1 MTINDESD
9 LNTESSVMSKYYIS
23 AEDLLQDSFL
33 LAKKIFDLGYH
44 PDHIIGIW
52 RGGSPIAIAIH
63 EYFDYMGVES
73 QHHPVKISSYTDIDQ
88 QKKQILIKGL
98 SDLLDPIK
106 FGEKILIVD
115 DVLDTGRSLAALL
128 RELANKNIDLQPQR
142 CKIACPWYKPT
153 RNLTSIKPDFYLRT
167 THDWLVFP
175 HELKGL
181 STEEIAFNKHSISK
195 IIIKK

>member
-1 MTINDESD
+1 M
-9 LNTESSVMSKYYIS
+9 KKHYIT

-33 LAKKIFDLGYH
+33 LAKKVFDFGYR

-63 EYFDYMGVES
+63 EYFDYLGVES

-88 QKKQILIKGL
+88 QKKQIRIKGL
-98 SDLLDPIK
+98 SDLLDTIK

-115 DVLDTGRSLAALL
+115 DVLDTGRSIAALL
-128 RELANKNIDLQPQR
+128 RELANKNIDLQPQG

-153 RNLTSIKPDFYLRT
+153 RNLTSIQPDFYLRT
-167 THDWLVFP
+167 THNWLVFP

-181 STEEIAFNKHSISK
+181 SAKEISLNKTSISK
-195 IIIKK
+195 IITQK

>member
-1 MTINDESD
+1 
-9 LNTESSVMSKYYIS
+9 VKKHYIT

-33 LAKKIFDLGYH
+33 LAKKVFDFGYR

-63 EYFDYMGVES
+63 EYFDYRGVES
-73 QHHPVKISSYTDIDQ
+73 QHHPVKISSYNEINE
-88 QKKQILIKGL
+88 QKKQISIKGL
-98 SDLLDPIK
+98 SDLLDTIK

-115 DVLDTGRSLAALL
+115 DVLDTGRSLDALL
-128 RELANKNIDLQPQR
+128 RELGNKNIAPQPQR

-153 RNLTSIKPDFYLRT
+153 RNLTSIQPDFYLRT
-167 THDWLVFP
+167 THNWLVFP

-181 STEEIAFNKHSISK
+181 SAKEISLNKTSISQ
-195 IIIKK
+195 IITQQ

>member
-1 MTINDESD
+1 M
-9 LNTESSVMSKYYIS
+9 KKHYIS

-88 QKKQILIKGL
+88 KKKQILIKGL

-106 FGEKILIVD
+106 FGEKILIID

-167 THDWLVFP
+167 TYDWLVFP

-181 STEEIAFNKHSISK
+181 STQEIALNKHSISK
-195 IIIKK
+195 FIIKK

>member
-1 MTINDESD
+1 MPSR
-9 LNTESSVMSKYYIS
+9 SVNNLIVKKHYIS

-33 LAKKIFDLGYH
+33 LAKKVFDFGYR

-63 EYFDYMGVES
+63 EYFDYLGVES

-88 QKKQILIKGL
+88 QKKQIRIKGL
-98 SDLLDPIK
+98 SDLLDTIK

-115 DVLDTGRSLAALL
+115 DVLDTGRSIAALL
-128 RELANKNIDLQPQR
+128 RELANKNIDLQPQG

-153 RNLTSIKPDFYLRT
+153 RNLTSIQPDFYLRT

-181 STEEIAFNKHSISK
+181 SAKEISLNKTSISK
-195 IIIKK
+195 IITQK

>member
-1 MTINDESD
+1 MPSR
-9 LNTESSVMSKYYIS
+9 SVNNLIVKKHYIS

-33 LAKKIFDLGYH
+33 LAKKVFDFGYR

-63 EYFDYMGVES
+63 EYSDYLGVES
-73 QHHPVKISSYTDIDQ
+73 QHHPIKISSYNEINE
-88 QKKQILIKGL
+88 QKKQISIKGL
-98 SDLLDPIK
+98 SDLLDTIK

-115 DVLDTGRSLAALL
+115 DVLDTGRSIAALL
-128 RELANKNIDLQPQR
+128 RELVNKNIDLQPQG

-153 RNLTSIKPDFYLRT
+153 RNLTSIQPDFYLRT
-167 THDWLVFP
+167 THNWLVFP

-181 STEEIAFNKHSISK
+181 SAKEISLNKTSISK
-195 IIIKK
+195 IITHK